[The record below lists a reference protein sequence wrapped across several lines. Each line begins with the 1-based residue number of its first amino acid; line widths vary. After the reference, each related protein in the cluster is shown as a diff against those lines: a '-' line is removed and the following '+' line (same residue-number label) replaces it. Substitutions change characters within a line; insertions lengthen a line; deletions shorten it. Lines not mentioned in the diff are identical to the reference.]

1 MTSSTVLTRGTVLV
15 DEETQALASDAIR
28 AAGDDRIAKLTFTT
42 ETGVEVQLPPRVVE
56 LLSNV
61 LNRVALGGAMSVQT
75 MPDLLTTSAAAE
87 LLGVSRPTV
96 MKLIRDGALASVMAG
111 SHHRL
116 RLRDVAAV
124 RAERERARHEA
135 VDGLLALGDNGE

>member
-1 MTSSTVLTRGTVLV
+1 MASSTLLTRGTVLV
-15 DEETQALASDAIR
+15 DEETQALANEAVK
-28 AAGDDRIAKLTFTT
+28 AAGDDKIAQLTFTT
-42 ETGVEVQLPPRVVE
+42 ETGVVVPLPPRVVE

-96 MKLIRDGALASVMAG
+96 MKLIRDGVLTPVMAG

-116 RLRDVAAV
+116 HLREVAAV
-124 RAERERARHEA
+124 RAHREQARQEA
-135 VDGLLALGDNGE
+135 IETLIKLGDDRV

>member
-1 MTSSTVLTRGTVLV
+1 MSSSTLLTRGTVLV
-15 DEETQALASDAIR
+15 DEETQALASEAVH
-28 AAGDDRIAKLTFTT
+28 AAGDDKIAQLMFTT
-42 ETGVEVQLPPRVVE
+42 ESGTQVQLPSQLVA

-75 MPDLLTTSAAAE
+75 MPDLLTTSAAAD

-96 MKLIRDGALASVMAG
+96 MKLIRDGVLTPVMAG

-116 RLRDVAAV
+116 HLRDVAAV
-124 RAERERARHEA
+124 RSERESARHDAIDELLTLGE
-135 VDGLLALGDNGE
+135 DGA

>member
-1 MTSSTVLTRGTVLV
+1 MASSTLLTRGTVLV
-15 DEETQALASDAIR
+15 DAETQALASKAVH
-28 AAGDDRIAKLTFTT
+28 AAGDDRITQLMFTT
-42 ETGVEVQLPPRVVE
+42 ESGVKVELPARLVE

-75 MPDLLTTSAAAE
+75 MPELLTTSAAAD

-96 MKLIRDGALASVMAG
+96 MKLIRDGVLTPVMAG

-116 RLRDVAAV
+116 HLSDVVAV
-124 RAERERARHEA
+124 RSTRDHARRDAIDDLLKLGE
-135 VDGLLALGDNGE
+135 DGD